1 MYEVGQI
8 LYTILEKKHKVL
20 PLKVV
25 EQVVT
30 KTLEGEN
37 IKYTL
42 QLPNNK
48 NTQVSI
54 DKLSNIFVKIEDV
67 KTKLT
72 ENANNA
78 IDVMISNS
86 NELEDKFFSH
96 NNAVDK
102 LNVTLDAIE
111 SINKM
116 SIEDHFKVDLGNGQV
131 GKIKANDINL
141 NMDQKKT

>member
-30 KTLEGEN
+30 KTLEGES

-48 NTQVSI
+48 KTQVSI
-54 DKLSNIFVKIEDV
+54 DKLSNVFVKIEDV
-67 KTKLT
+67 KAKLT

-78 IDVMISNS
+78 IDAMISNS
-86 NELEDKFFSH
+86 NDLEDKFFSH
-96 NNAVDK
+96 KDVVEK
-102 LNVTLDAIE
+102 LNIALDSIE
-111 SINKM
+111 SIEEEP
-116 SIEDHFKVDLGNGQV
+116 IEDHFKVDLGNGQV
-131 GKIKANDINL
+131 GKIKVNDINL
-141 NMDQKKT
+141 NLDQKKT

>member
-48 NTQVSI
+48 KSKVSI

-67 KTKLT
+67 KAKLT

-78 IDVMISNS
+78 IDSMISNS
-86 NELEDKFFSH
+86 NDLEDKFFSH
-96 NNAVDK
+96 KDVVEK
-102 LNVTLDAIE
+102 LNIALDSIASIE
-111 SINKM
+111 EDP
-116 SIEDHFKVDLGNGQV
+116 IEDHFKVDLGNGQV
-131 GKIKANDINL
+131 GKIKVNDINL
-141 NMDQKKT
+141 NLDQKKT

>member
-20 PLKVV
+20 PLKIV

-30 KTLEGEN
+30 KTLEGED

-48 NTQVSI
+48 KTKVSI
-54 DKLSNIFVKIEDV
+54 DKLSNIFIKIEDV
-67 KTKLT
+67 KAKLT

-78 IDVMISNS
+78 IEDMINS
-86 NELEDKFFSH
+86 ANSLEDKFFSDEG
-96 NNAVDK
+96 AIDR
-102 LNVTLDAIE
+102 LNSTIAIDE
-111 SINKM
+111 ANQEKD
-116 SIEDHFKVDLGNGQV
+116 IEDHFRVDLGNGQV
-131 GKIKANDINL
+131 GKIKVDNINL
-141 NMDQKKT
+141 NLDQKKT

>member
-48 NTQVSI
+48 KTQVSI
-54 DKLSNIFVKIEDV
+54 DKLSNVFVKIEDV
-67 KTKLT
+67 KAKLT

-78 IDVMISNS
+78 IEDMINSSND
-86 NELEDKFFSH
+86 LQDKFFS
-96 NNAVDK
+96 NKNAVEK
-102 LNVTLDAIE
+102 LNIALDSIE
-111 SINKM
+111 SINKEP
-116 SIEDHFKVDLGNGQV
+116 IEDHFKVDLGNGQV
-131 GKIKANDINL
+131 GKIKVNDINL
-141 NMDQKKT
+141 NLDQKKT

>member
-48 NTQVSI
+48 KTQVSI

-67 KTKLT
+67 KAKLT

-78 IDVMISNS
+78 IEDMINSSND
-86 NELEDKFFSH
+86 LQDKFFS
-96 NNAVDK
+96 NKNAVEK
-102 LNVTLDAIE
+102 LNIALDSIE
-111 SINKM
+111 SINKE

-131 GKIKANDINL
+131 GKIKVNDINL
-141 NMDQKKT
+141 NLDQKKT

>member
-48 NTQVSI
+48 KTQVSI
-54 DKLSNIFVKIEDV
+54 DKLSNVFVKIEDV
-67 KTKLT
+67 KAKLT

-78 IDVMISNS
+78 IEDMINSSND
-86 NELEDKFFSH
+86 LQDKFFS
-96 NNAVDK
+96 NKNAVEK
-102 LNVTLDAIE
+102 LNIALDSIE
-111 SINKM
+111 SIKKEP
-116 SIEDHFKVDLGNGQV
+116 IEDHFKVDLGNGQV
-131 GKIKANDINL
+131 GKIKVNDINL
-141 NMDQKKT
+141 NLEQKKT

>member
-48 NTQVSI
+48 KTQVSI
-54 DKLSNIFVKIEDV
+54 DKLSNVFVKIEDV
-67 KTKLT
+67 KDKLT

-78 IDVMISNS
+78 IDAMISNS
-86 NELEDKFFSH
+86 NDLEDKFFSH
-96 NNAVDK
+96 KDVVEK
-102 LNVTLDAIE
+102 LNIALDSIGSIE
-111 SINKM
+111 EEP
-116 SIEDHFKVDLGNGQV
+116 IEDHFKVDLGNGQV
-131 GKIKANDINL
+131 GKIKVNDINL
-141 NMDQKKT
+141 NLDQKKT